1 MLKSLTRPFTK
12 PEEDLI
18 TEPSVQETSKNS
30 QTLAKVRQSFE
41 KHSNLWGIWLFL
53 VLNLGGLGLVFVLVV
68 VNLLHTGR
76 IANKPEAVLVEKSD
90 GTGFLVDAIPASQRT
105 PVALQRFTSDILT
118 ALFTV
123 SPVVEGGQ
131 PKYPQGI
138 QVPNQEGGNKR
149 ITVNAYAATIAAI
162 SPDFRDAFL
171 SKLAQI
177 TPQTAFTGNT
187 QVILKLDFLGEPI
200 PLEGEPGKW
209 TVTVVGSRYVISG
222 DSTSLSGLKPES
234 LRQVVYLESVP
245 PQFPALENLSTEL
258 QEDIWAIT
266 RIGLRIAKMV
276 PLEASAPQGGDFL
289 ELPAPGGSGEDGEDG
304 EGREDGEHREGGRE
318 N

>member
-1 MLKSLTRPFTK
+1 MLKSLTKPFNQ
-12 PEEDLI
+12 PESDSTST
-18 TEPSVQETSKNS
+18 TELTRQEKSKNS
-30 QTLAKVRQSFE
+30 QTLAKVRQSFD
-41 KHSNLWGIWLFL
+41 KHSNLWGIWGFL
-53 VLNLGGLGLVFVLVV
+53 VLNLGGLGLVFVLLV

-105 PVALQRFTSDILT
+105 PMAIQRFTSDILT

-123 SPVVEGGQ
+123 SPLVEGGQ
-131 PKYPQGI
+131 PKYLQGI
-138 QVPNQEGGNKR
+138 KVPNREGGNKR

-209 TVTVVGSRYVISG
+209 TVTVVGSRYVIS
-222 DSTSLSGLKPES
+222 DNSTSLSGLKPES
-234 LRQVVYLESVP
+234 LRQVIYLESVP
-245 PQFPALENLSTEL
+245 PQFPTLENMSTEL
-258 QEDIWAIT
+258 QQDIWAIT
-266 RIGLRIAKMV
+266 RIGLRITKMV
-276 PLEASAPQGGDFL
+276 PLDASAPQGGDFL
-289 ELPAPGGSGEDGEDG
+289 ELPAGGGSGGAGGAGGAGEDGET
-304 EGREDGEHREGGRE
+304 R
-318 N
+318 